1 MLRSKMDIKKNTK
14 GNKPLPLGLSLTT
27 TVRNK
32 ISGMDATV
40 ITINLINY
48 KHSTA
53 LRKIYVT

>member
-1 MLRSKMDIKKNTK
+1 MDIKKNTK

-40 ITINLINY
+40 ITINLINS